1 MCAFNAAL
9 HQSISLGR
17 RRLIV
22 LMNMDHP
29 EALLK
34 TTSEDSASTLRLY
47 LRQYTHIDYRT
58 ADWFDRLLYALP
70 VQGMLH
76 NRNRQLTVN
85 GYIDDDVPLLD
96 A

>member
-1 MCAFNAAL
+1 MFEFNAAL
-9 HQSISLGR
+9 RNSVRLGK

-29 EALLK
+29 EALLE
-34 TTSEDSASTLRLY
+34 TTNEDNVSTLRLY
-47 LRQYTHIDYRT
+47 LRQYTHIDYRI
-58 ADWFDRLLYALP
+58 ADWFNRLLYALP

-96 A
+96 T